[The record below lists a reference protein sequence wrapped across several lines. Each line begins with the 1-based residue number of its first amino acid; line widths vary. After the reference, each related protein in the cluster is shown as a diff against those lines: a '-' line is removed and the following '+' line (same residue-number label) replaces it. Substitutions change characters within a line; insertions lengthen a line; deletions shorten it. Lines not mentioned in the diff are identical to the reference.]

1 VKYALFVGASDI
13 SDLLQYISKV
23 ITTSGRK
30 VLLVDATIERFIFY
44 GTPIPDKQMKL
55 IDFENFD
62 IATGYSTLSELKKS
76 ISDNLRYDHV
86 IIHCDILGF
95 LNRKDLSKIENK
107 YVATTQEIWSIQKTA
122 EVMESLFDGN
132 EKESNNEFF
141 TKIFVNN
148 VETNIADNYLET
160 ILSNLHIGWCDE
172 PFELLYDEID
182 FATKINNQH
191 NGKLNIQKISKNYKN
206 IIHHI
211 CKEITDLESKAIK
224 MAMKNS
230 MRRSKIWVK

>member
-23 ITTSGRK
+23 ITSLGRK
-30 VLLVDATIERFIFY
+30 VLLVDATTEKYIYY

-55 IDFENFD
+55 IDFEEFD
-62 IATGYSTLSELKKS
+62 IATGHSTLRELKES
-76 ISDNLRYDHV
+76 ISENPRYDHV
-86 IIHCDILGF
+86 IIHCSILGF
-95 LNRKDLSKIENK
+95 LNREDLSKIENK
-107 YVATTQEIWSIQKTA
+107 YVAVTQEIWSIQKTA
-122 EVMESLFDGN
+122 EVMESLFNGKG
-132 EKESNNEFF
+132 KELNNEFF
-141 TKIFVNN
+141 TKIYANN

-160 ILSNLHIGWCDE
+160 ILSNLHIGWSDE

-182 FATKINNQH
+182 YATKINNQH
-191 NGKLNIQKISKNYKN
+191 NGKLNIRKISKNYKN

-224 MAMKNS
+224 MAMKSS
-230 MRRSKIWVK
+230 MRRS